1 LYAFIPTHGSR
12 RFDRSDLASRFYSIK
27 APLPKIHD
35 SAERMDYGP
44 SGKPTADAFELRTAL
59 ARHGLSH
66 YEGRL
71 QENGFQHWE
80 TVTAI
85 TETDMAEMHF
95 KRGDRR
101 KLQRAIR
108 EYSSA
113 SASHTVYKARNL
125 PPPFEGLSAV
135 GEHSEAT
142 LQPLQHAARMTRPY
156 RRHPRPDPKAPLKP
170 KTAYVLFGEHVRQDP
185 ALAHSSFTEIT
196 KETGKRWR
204 ELSSEERIIIWETPA
219 AGRLQDYRKE
229 LDRYKQTDS
238 YQSYQTYLEGF
249 KQQRH
254 SPESILLSDNTLSS
268 TKEPA
273 ISGQLSASQ
282 GGLEATHP
290 ESVWTSDHDLEGG
303 SQDSAS
309 PVEDEMKEVRHIS
322 KAFGINAHFTRVT
335 AFPQEDMTIKAVEAF
350 VYGTGSLLYLWNRDE
365 AFDLVRS
372 VYHPQSDSKPV
383 YTTEVFAMSALG
395 SYCDAEAHT
404 MLAREKFLHFFL
416 YMLSS
421 SSDVCLLRRMR
432 LFACLA
438 ICRFTNSVASAR
450 RLMCKRLMLFEF
462 RHY

>member
-1 LYAFIPTHGSR
+1 M
-12 RFDRSDLASRFYSIK
+12 
-27 APLPKIHD
+27 PKIHNP
-35 SAERMDYGP
+35 AERIDYGP
-44 SGKPTADAFELRTAL
+44 SGKPTADAFELRMAL

-71 QENGFQHWE
+71 QENGFQDWE

-113 SASHTVYKARNL
+113 SASHTVYKAKNL
-125 PPPFEGLSAV
+125 RLPFEGLSAV

-142 LQPLQHAARMTRPY
+142 PQPSQHAARMTRPY
-156 RRHPRPDPKAPLKP
+156 RRHPRPDPKAPRKP
-170 KTAYVLFGEHVRQDP
+170 RTAYVLFGEHVRQDTV
-185 ALAHSSFTEIT
+185 LTHSSFTGTAKGI
-196 KETGKRWR
+196 GKRWR
-204 ELSSEERIIIWETPA
+204 ELSSEERIVNWETPA
-219 AGRLQDYRKE
+219 ADRLQDYRKE
-229 LDRYKQTDS
+229 LESYKQTDN
-238 YQSYQTYLEGF
+238 YQSYQPYLEGF

-254 SPESILLSDNTLSS
+254 SPKSILLSDNTLSS
-268 TKEPA
+268 THKPA

-282 GGLEATHP
+282 EGLEATHP
-290 ESVWTSDHDLEGG
+290 ESVWTDDHGLESG

-309 PVEDEMKEVRHIS
+309 RVKDEMEEVRHVS
-322 KAFGINAHFTRVT
+322 KAFGINAHLTRVT
-335 AFPQEDMTIKAVEAF
+335 AFPPEDMTIKAVEAF
-350 VYGTGSLLYLWNRDE
+350 VHGTGSLLYLWNRDE

-383 YTTEVFAMSALG
+383 YTTEVFAMSAVG
-395 SYCDAEAHT
+395 SYCDAEAPT
-404 MLAREKFLHFFL
+404 MLAQEKFLHFFL
-416 YMLSS
+416 HMLSS

-438 ICRFTNSVASAR
+438 ICRFTESVESAR

>member
-1 LYAFIPTHGSR
+1 VSR
-12 RFDRSDLASRFYSIK
+12 SYSIK
-27 APLPKIHD
+27 APLPKIHGL
-35 SAERMDYGP
+35 AERMDYGP
-44 SGKPTADAFELRTAL
+44 SEKSTADAFELRTAL

-66 YEGRL
+66 YEERL
-71 QENGFQHWE
+71 QENGFQDWE

-113 SASHTVYKARNL
+113 SASYTVYKARNL
-125 PPPFEGLSAV
+125 PLRFEGLSAV
-135 GEHSEAT
+135 GKHSEAT
-142 LQPLQHAARMTRPY
+142 PQPSQHAARMTRPY
-156 RRHPRPDPKAPLKP
+156 RRHPRIDPKAPHKP

-185 ALAHSSFTEIT
+185 ALTHSSFTEIA
-196 KETGKRWR
+196 KVTGKRWR
-204 ELSSEERIIIWETPA
+204 ELSSEERIVIWETPA
-219 AGRLQDYRKE
+219 ADRLQDYKKE
-229 LDRYKQTDS
+229 LERYKQTDN

-254 SPESILLSDNTLSS
+254 GPESILLSDNTLSS
-268 TKEPA
+268 THEPA

-282 GGLEATHP
+282 EGLEATNP
-290 ESVWTSDHDLEGG
+290 ESVWTDDHGLESG

-309 PVEDEMKEVRHIS
+309 PVKDEMEEVRHIS
-322 KAFGINAHFTRVT
+322 KAFDINAHLTRVT

-350 VYGTGSLLYLWNRDE
+350 VHGTGSLLYLWNRDE
-365 AFDLVRS
+365 AFDLVKS
-372 VYHPQSDSKPV
+372 VYHPQSDSKKV
-383 YTTEVFAMSALG
+383 YTTEVFAMSAVG

-404 MLAREKFLHFFL
+404 MLAQEKFLHFFL

-432 LFACLA
+432 LIACLA
-438 ICRFTNSVASAR
+438 ICRFTNSVESAR
-450 RLMCKRLMLFEF
+450 RLMCKRLMLFEY